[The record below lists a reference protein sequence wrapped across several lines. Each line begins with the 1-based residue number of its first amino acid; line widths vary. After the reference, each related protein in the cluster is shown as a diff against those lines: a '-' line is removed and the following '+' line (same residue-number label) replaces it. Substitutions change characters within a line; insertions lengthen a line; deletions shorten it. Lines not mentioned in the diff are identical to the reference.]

1 MFALNSVF
9 FGVVTAIASVL
20 LHQSIPPCGLLISLL
35 LTYFTI
41 WYVGRYTGKKIYK
54 VIASISWFAVIFRAG
69 NYGVGMELLIL
80 GDGVGTGL
88 LFLGLATIIAATL
101 RKI

>member
-1 MFALNSVF
+1 MFAINSIL
-9 FGVVTAIASVL
+9 FGAITAIASVL
-20 LHQSIPPCGLLISLL
+20 LHQSAPPLGLLLALL
-35 LTYFTI
+35 LTYLTI
-41 WYVGRYTGKKIYK
+41 WYVGRYTGKKLYK
-54 VIASISWFAVIFRAG
+54 VIASFAWFAVIFRAG

-88 LFLGLATIIAATL
+88 LFLGLATVVTATV